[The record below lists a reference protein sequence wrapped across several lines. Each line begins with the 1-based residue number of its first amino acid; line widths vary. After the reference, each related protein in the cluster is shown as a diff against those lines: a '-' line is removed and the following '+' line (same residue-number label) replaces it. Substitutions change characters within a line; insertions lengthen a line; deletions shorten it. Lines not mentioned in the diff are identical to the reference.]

1 MPSVKAS
8 GCQVIFFMLFY
19 PQNIKIDY
27 QKELNPAQLKVVKEA
42 NGPSLVLAGAGSGK
56 TRTLIYRLAYLLE
69 QGIEPKRI
77 LLMTFTNKAAKEM
90 LSRVEKILGIYPA
103 DLWGGTFHH
112 IGNKVLRLFGEK
124 IGLPA
129 NFNILDSEDS
139 KELIKACYR
148 ELELPDDKKF
158 PKPEVMHKIISLS
171 ANLNEGL
178 EKIVR
183 QRFAHLPKSYAPYL
197 LLINDLYRQKKEMG
211 RALDF
216 DDLLAYW
223 LRLMLVDE
231 EIKNKLASQF
241 QYILV
246 DEFQD
251 TNRLQGEIIRLL
263 AEKSKNIL
271 VVGDDAQ
278 SIYSFRGADVN
289 NILQFP
295 KNFPACQIFKLETN
309 YRSGPEILTLANNSI
324 AKNYSQFKKEL
335 MTVKE
340 AGDKPFLV
348 ELIDPMSQAEFVA
361 EEILALHEERNL
373 AWKEIA
379 VLFRSHYQSL
389 ELELI
394 LQQKHIPYEMRGGL
408 RFFEQAHIKDVL
420 AFIKILANHKDE
432 SAWRRILAQ
441 FEGIGP
447 AQSDRL
453 MVWFNKFNDLTELLR
468 AQEPEF
474 LSKKALTGWQMAKNL
489 IDKILKKEEP
499 SDILNIILEHY
510 YFDYLAGVY
519 DNALERAED
528 LRQLVLFSHN
538 YKKIIDLLNDALLTE
553 NFRGQKPGEKK
564 KDIEAVV
571 LSTIHQ
577 AKGLEWPAVFVIG
590 LAEGQFPN
598 SRLFSRPQE
607 LEEERRLF
615 YVAVTRAEKWLYL
628 TYPVFNSY
636 GGTVN
641 KKSQFIRELPESVY
655 ELVRIEER
663 VRE

>member
-1 MPSVKAS
+1 
-8 GCQVIFFMLFY
+8 MLFY

-27 QKELNPAQLKVVKEA
+27 EKELNSEQLKVVREA
-42 NGPSLVLAGAGSGK
+42 NGAALVLAGAGSGK

-90 LSRVEKILGIYPA
+90 MSRVEKILGIYPT

-124 IGLPA
+124 IGLPP

-139 KELIKACYR
+139 KELVKACYR

-158 PKPEVMHKIISLS
+158 PKPEVMHKMISLS
-171 ANLNEGL
+171 ANLNESL
-178 EKIVR
+178 EKAMR
-183 QRFAHLPKSYAPYL
+183 QRFAHLPKSYLPYL
-197 LLINDLYRQKKEMG
+197 MTINDLYRQKKETG

-223 LRLMLVDE
+223 LRLMMIDE
-231 EIKNKLASQF
+231 GVKNKLASQF

-251 TNRLQGEIIRLL
+251 TNRLQGEIIKLL
-263 AEKSKNIL
+263 AEQSKNLL

-309 YRSGPEILTLANNSI
+309 YRSAPEILTLANQSI

-335 MTVKE
+335 VTVRE
-340 AGDKPFLV
+340 PFNKPMLV
-348 ELIDPMSQAEFVA
+348 ELIDPMGQAEFVA

-373 AWKEIA
+373 SWKEIA

-389 ELELI
+389 ELELV

-408 RFFEQAHIKDVL
+408 RFFEQAHVKDVL
-420 AFIKILANHKDE
+420 AFVKILANHKDE

-441 FEGIGP
+441 LTGVGP
-447 AQSDRL
+447 AQSDQLISWAGRFDKL
-453 MVWFNKFNDLTELLR
+453 TDLINAADPDFFT
-468 AQEPEF
+468 
-474 LSKKALTGWQMAKNL
+474 KKALLGWQTLKNL
-489 IDKILKKEEP
+489 IKNLLDKTEP
-499 SDILNIILEHY
+499 SEILNFILDQH
-510 YFDYLAGVY
+510 YFDYLAGAY
-519 DNALERAED
+519 DNAIERAED
-528 LRQLVLFSHN
+528 LRQLVLFARN

-564 KDIEAVV
+564 KDIDAVI

-598 SRLFSRPQE
+598 SRMFSRPQE

-636 GGTVN
+636 GGAVN
-641 KKSQFIRELPESVY
+641 KKSQFIRELPDGVY
-655 ELVRIEER
+655 ERVQIEAR
-663 VRE
+663 VEE